1 MPSALGHSQW
11 GPSRLEDL
19 PICPQCTLASSESPA
34 APPAQASEDGAAALT
49 WRHPP
54 LGVGPSCPTG
64 HRRLSPNGLEK
75 SLALNA
81 AGTATGVR
89 EVTVLPLD
97 LSSYPVSRGGHHP
110 PSRSCDAPVTFSP
123 IIWFI
128 PHIWEPSPLDCFTE
142 GHRGSK
148 KPGACPGQDWTPLL
162 LGPAL
167 HAATLGWR
175 EGQEREAGRV
185 RREPALGRQ
194 VHLGP
199 DSACGIFLAA
209 PPSAG
214 VPARQTSSHLGLF
227 TLTTG
232 SRAPGRLAALV
243 GRPLPLPARPR
254 SVSPRGC
261 QDPPFLSLELAPSA
275 FFPASWQPSLGV
287 LSLPDPPPGPGAPDT
302 CTVHGDPGLPRHKAA
317 TGV

>member
-11 GPSRLEDL
+11 GPSRLGDL

-34 APPAQASEDGAAALT
+34 APLAQASEDGAAALT

-81 AGTATGVR
+81 AGMATGVR

-148 KPGACPGQDWTPLL
+148 KPGSLPGPGLDPTSLGPCSSRGHTGLARGAGEGGREGEEGASSGEASPSGPRFRVWHLPGRTSLRWCPCSANLLPPGAVHTDYGQSGTGQAGSIGRALTASARKAQVCLPTRLPGPSFPESGTSALCILPGQ
-162 LGPAL
+162 
-167 HAATLGWR
+167 
-175 EGQEREAGRV
+175 
-185 RREPALGRQ
+185 
-194 VHLGP
+194 
-199 DSACGIFLAA
+199 
-209 PPSAG
+209 
-214 VPARQTSSHLGLF
+214 
-227 TLTTG
+227 
-232 SRAPGRLAALV
+232 LAALTW
-243 GRPLPLPARPR
+243 GLIPA
-254 SVSPRGC
+254 
-261 QDPPFLSLELAPSA
+261 
-275 FFPASWQPSLGV
+275 
-287 LSLPDPPPGPGAPDT
+287 
-302 CTVHGDPGLPRHKAA
+302 
-317 TGV
+317 